1 MEYKYF
7 IEFGAKVRRT
17 WKDYCYYRLN
27 AAKTGYHYDIRE
39 EIVEICGT
47 PRDIDTKRFVSLEGY
62 VFDDEIE
69 ILVRD
74 EKGEKYYATLE
85 ELSVYATMEDLS
97 FEDLKSLR
105 EQISLGSCYLADYEN
120 SFGVDRNEVC
130 SYADGFGEEIGWND
144 DLDTPENFALYCQ
157 GDLIIDAA

>member
-69 ILVRD
+69 ILVRN

-85 ELSVYATMEDLS
+85 ELSVYAEIEDLT
-97 FEDLKSLR
+97 FEELKTLR
-105 EQISLGSCYLADYEN
+105 SEISVGSIYLADYEN
-120 SFGVDRNEVC
+120 SFGVDRDTLC
-130 SYADGFGEEIGWND
+130 SISDGYLEWLYECFGEELADEN
-144 DLDTPENFALYCQ
+144 DTPENFAHYV
-157 GDLIIDAA
+157 AA

>member
-17 WKDYCYYRLN
+17 WRVYNYYV
-27 AAKTGYHYDIRE
+27 AICKGYGPIPYEEKE

-47 PRDIDTKRFVSLEGY
+47 PRDINTKRFVSLEGY

-130 SYADGFGEEIGWND
+130 SYADGFGEEIG
-144 DLDTPENFALYCQ
+144 
-157 GDLIIDAA
+157 